1 MRIES
6 RLRGAVRHFWETRA
20 DQKQRQGSESGLRD
34 HGNRGAA
41 TGGKQLDGFV
51 QLFADLLIESGMP
64 EAHVHT
70 QQSQTTLP
78 GFFRPTKQWDLVV
91 VHEGNLVATIEFKSQ
106 VGSFGNNYN
115 NRIEEALGNAL
126 DLHTAYREGY
136 FKPSASPWL
145 GYLMMLQE
153 SPKSMRP
160 ITAKEPHFKV
170 HEKFRGSSYVKRY
183 EEFCTRLVRERLYN
197 SACLVTSNRSQGLE
211 GWYRE
216 PSEEISFQRFV
227 GSLLGHVSGYLK
239 VCR

>member
-1 MRIES
+1 
-6 RLRGAVRHFWETRA
+6 
-20 DQKQRQGSESGLRD
+20 
-34 HGNRGAA
+34 
-41 TGGKQLDGFV
+41 
-51 QLFADLLIESGMP
+51 MP

-70 QQSQTTLP
+70 QASLTTLP

-136 FKPSASPWL
+136 FEPSASPWL

-153 SPKSMRP
+153 SPKSMNP
-160 ITAKEPHFKV
+160 VKTKEPHFKV
-170 HEKFRGSSYVKRY
+170 YEEFRDSSYVKRY
-183 EEFCTRLVRERLYN
+183 EEFCIKLVRERLYN
-197 SACLVTSNRSQGLE
+197 SACLVTSNKSQGLD

-227 GSLLGHVSGYLK
+227 ALLLGHVTGYLK
-239 VCR
+239 VHR